1 MLNPLSGAAVQ
12 VSALE
17 KGKHAV
23 GAVYEAVNEL
33 ANRKIAIEEMLV
45 LTPEG
50 AKIISL
56 YPAKELPVA
65 NNY

>member
-1 MLNPLSGAAVQ
+1 MLNMLNPLSGEAVQ

-17 KGKHAV
+17 NGKHAV

-45 LTPEG
+45 LTP
-50 AKIISL
+50 
-56 YPAKELPVA
+56 
-65 NNY
+65 